1 MDTLTITTDRLELIA
16 GTREMARAEVDDRAL
31 VFRLL
36 QAEHPAD
43 WPPPLNDEQSA
54 RYFADRL
61 DESPDQV
68 GWLLWYVTLRQRRH
82 RRRVII
88 GNIGF
93 KGRPDADG
101 AVEVGYSMR
110 PAFQGRGYATEAAHG
125 LVAWAFTHPEVR
137 RVVAD
142 TFPHLTPS
150 IRVLEKNGFHRVG
163 PGAAP
168 GTLRFELLRS

>member
-1 MDTLTITTDRLELIA
+1 MDTLTITTDRLELVA
-16 GTREMARAEVDDRAL
+16 GTPAMARAEVDDPAL

-36 QAEHPAD
+36 QAERPAD

-61 DESPDQV
+61 DEAPDRV
-68 GWLLWYVTLRQRRH
+68 GWLLWYVALRQRRH

-93 KGRPDADG
+93 KGGPDADG
-101 AVEVGYSMR
+101 TVEIGYSMR
-110 PAFQGRGYATEAAHG
+110 PTFQGRGYATEAAHG
-125 LVAWAFTHPEVR
+125 IIAWAFSHPEVR

-142 TFPHLTPS
+142 TFPHLMPS
-150 IRVLEKNGFHRVG
+150 IRVLEKNGFRPVG
-163 PGAAP
+163 PGAEP
-168 GTLRFELLRS
+168 GALRFELLR